1 VSIRSP
7 AADHCKGLAND
18 LAFIFLNGRAARSH
32 TRFQPSASRIPSAG
46 VLSRHTLSAPRFILY
61 SHDGCGLGHLRRNLA
76 IAAAVTE
83 EAPDAS
89 VVLLTGCIELGVEG
103 LAPNV
108 EICSLPA
115 LRKLGNGRYA
125 ARRLPISR
133 TELQVVRARLIS
145 ACVEAFRPDVLLIDK
160 HPMGVRGELIPALGS
175 LPGWGGRAVLGL
187 RDILDDP
194 AAVRR
199 EWSRDGVIE
208 FTDAHC
214 DAVLIYGNPHV
225 FDLVGEY
232 GLPDSLARRARQ
244 CGYVVHPDASRRL
257 APAEPPAEPPA
268 ETPARGQRVLAT
280 AGGGEDG
287 RRLLESF
294 AGAARGAPWDAALVA
309 GPHASPDDRRALRR
323 AAAANGVEFHESVG
337 DLPGRLPGVDALVSM
352 GGYNTLSEALSLG
365 TPTLCVPRAHP
376 RREQLIRARA
386 FAKLDLLRLIEPDRL
401 SPERVRA
408 EVTALLGQDRREIAG
423 RAHAT
428 LGFDGA
434 RRAAEALLEL
444 AADSVSART
453 PALQAL

>member
-1 VSIRSP
+1 
-7 AADHCKGLAND
+7 
-18 LAFIFLNGRAARSH
+18 
-32 TRFQPSASRIPSAG
+32 
-46 VLSRHTLSAPRFILY
+46 VLSRPTLSAPRFILY

-89 VVLLTGCIELGVEG
+89 VVLLTGCIELGAEG

-115 LRKLGNGRYA
+115 LRKLGNGRYS
-125 ARRLPISR
+125 ARRLPISNA
-133 TELQVVRARLIS
+133 ELRFVRAHLIG
-145 ACVEAFRPDVLLIDK
+145 ACVESFRPDVLLIDK
-160 HPMGVRGELIPALGS
+160 HPMGVRGELRPALAS
-175 LPGWGGRAVLGL
+175 LPMWGGRAVLGL

-194 AAVRR
+194 ATVRE
-199 EWSRDGVIE
+199 EWRHDGVVE
-208 FTDAHC
+208 FAEAHC
-214 DAVLIYGNPHV
+214 DGVLIYGNPHV
-225 FDLVGEY
+225 FDLVREY
-232 GLPDSLARRARQ
+232 RLPDSLARRARY

-257 APAEPPAEPPA
+257 ALAD
-268 ETPARGQRVLAT
+268 TPAHRPRVLAT

-287 RRLLESF
+287 RRLLETF
-294 AGAARGAPWDAALVA
+294 ARAARGAPWDAALVA
-309 GPHASPDDRRALRR
+309 GPQAGPDDRRALRQV
-323 AAAANGVEFHESVG
+323 AAEGGVEFHECVG
-337 DLPGRLPGVDALVSM
+337 DLPALLPGLDALVSM

-386 FAKLDLLRLIEPDRL
+386 FAELGLLGLIEPDRL

-408 EVTALLGQDRREIAG
+408 EVTALLERDRRAVAG

-428 LGFDGA
+428 LGFGGA
-434 RRAAEALLEL
+434 QRAAEALLEL
-444 AADSVSART
+444 AAASASART

>member
-1 VSIRSP
+1 
-7 AADHCKGLAND
+7 
-18 LAFIFLNGRAARSH
+18 
-32 TRFQPSASRIPSAG
+32 

-89 VVLLTGCIELGVEG
+89 VVLLTGCIELGAEG

-115 LRKLGNGRYA
+115 LRKLGNGMYG
-125 ARRLPISR
+125 ARRLPISNP
-133 TELQVVRARLIS
+133 ELRFVRAQLIS
-145 ACVEAFRPDVLLIDK
+145 ACVESFRPDVLLIDK
-160 HPMGVRGELIPALGS
+160 HPMGVRGELRPALAS
-175 LPGWGGRAVLGL
+175 LPMWGGRAVLGL

-194 AAVRR
+194 ATVRQ
-199 EWSRDGVIE
+199 EWWHDGVIE
-208 FTDAHC
+208 FTEAHC
-214 DAVLIYGNPHV
+214 DGLLIYGNPRV
-225 FDLVGEY
+225 FDLVREY
-232 GLPDSLARRARQ
+232 GLPDSLAERARH

-257 APAEPPAEPPA
+257 ALAA
-268 ETPARGQRVLAT
+268 TPAQRPRVLAT

-287 RRLLESF
+287 RRILETF
-294 AGAARGAPWDAALVA
+294 AWAARGAPWDAALVA
-309 GPHASPDDRRALRR
+309 GPQASPDDRRALRR
-323 AAAANGVEFHESVG
+323 AAADGGVEFHESVT
-337 DLPGRLPGVDALVSM
+337 DLPDRLPGVDALVSM

-376 RREQLIRARA
+376 RSEQLIRARA
-386 FAKLDLLRLIEPDRL
+386 FAKLGLLRLIEPDRL

-408 EVTALLGQDRREIAG
+408 EVTALLEQDRRQIAA

-428 LGFDGA
+428 LGFGGA
-434 RRAAEALLEL
+434 QQAAKALLEL
-444 AADSVSART
+444 AADSVTART

>member
-1 VSIRSP
+1 
-7 AADHCKGLAND
+7 
-18 LAFIFLNGRAARSH
+18 
-32 TRFQPSASRIPSAG
+32 
-46 VLSRHTLSAPRFILY
+46 VLSRPTLSAPRFILY

-89 VVLLTGCIELGVEG
+89 VVLLTGCIELGAEG

-115 LRKLGNGRYA
+115 LRKLGNGRYG
-125 ARRLPISR
+125 ARRLPISN
-133 TELQVVRARLIS
+133 TELRFVRAQLIS

-160 HPMGVRGELIPALGS
+160 HPMGVRGELRPALAS
-175 LPGWGGRAVLGL
+175 LPVWGGRAVLGL

-194 AAVRR
+194 ATVRR
-199 EWSRDGVIE
+199 EWRDDGVIE
-208 FTDAHC
+208 FTEANC
-214 DAVLIYGNPHV
+214 DSLLIYGNPDV

-232 GLPDSLARRARQ
+232 GLPDSLARRARH
-244 CGYVVHPDASRRL
+244 CGYVVHPDAPRL
-257 APAEPPAEPPA
+257 ALAASSAHRP
-268 ETPARGQRVLAT
+268 RVLAT

-287 RRLLESF
+287 RRLLETF
-294 AGAARGAPWDAALVA
+294 ARAAKDAPWDAAMVA
-309 GPHASPDDRRALRR
+309 GPQASPEDRRELRR
-323 AAAANGVEFHESVG
+323 AAAKGGVEFHESVS
-337 DLPGRLPGVDALVSM
+337 DLPDRLPGVDALVSM

-386 FAKLDLLRLIEPDRL
+386 FAKLGLLRLIEPDRL

-408 EVTALLGQDRREIAG
+408 EVAALLAQDRREIAG

-428 LGFDGA
+428 LGFGGA
-434 RRAAEALLEL
+434 RRAATALLEL
-444 AADSVSART
+444 ATGSVSART